1 MSRSRTSSPAKKPAA
16 RGAASTSGEPT
27 KAALLRRIE
36 ALESRLDALERL
48 VARASPPRQEPAR
61 ANLDDLEPVV
71 VDTLLALDREQRLD
85 GLVPIPHVRRRLSGF
100 LRADLDRVL
109 LTLERRFR
117 IDLKIANDPMSIE
130 APSDGIS
137 HPDRGL
143 LYYAALR

>member
-1 MSRSRTSSPAKKPAA
+1 V
-16 RGAASTSGEPT
+16 
-27 KAALLRRIE
+27 LLRRIE
-36 ALESRLDALERL
+36 VLESRLDALERL
-48 VARASPPRQEPAR
+48 VAQPSPPQQAPSR

-71 VDTLLALDREQRLD
+71 VDTLLALDREHRLD
-85 GLVPIPHVRRRLSGF
+85 GLVPIPHVRRSLPGF

-109 LTLERRFR
+109 LSLERRFR